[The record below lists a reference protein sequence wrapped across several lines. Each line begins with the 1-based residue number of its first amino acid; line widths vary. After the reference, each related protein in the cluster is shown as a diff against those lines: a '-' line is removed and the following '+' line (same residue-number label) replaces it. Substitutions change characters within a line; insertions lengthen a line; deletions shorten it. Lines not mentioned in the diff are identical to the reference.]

1 MFAFATLARAAVL
14 GALVTSAATVANAQD
29 LRFGAGQ
36 QGSQNYG
43 VNAALAQEL
52 TERGGFDASVQSFGG
67 PTAYLP
73 LLGTGELD
81 LAAVVTPDLGDAIR
95 GKGPFEGMAQDQIR
109 IVAPLLPS
117 PVALMVAADSGIKTV
132 PDLKGKKVAWGMPAQ
147 ASLQPYIEGF
157 LANGG
162 LTEEDVQA
170 VPVSSVGAGVAALI
184 DGKVDA
190 TLFAL
195 RAGKVVE
202 ADAAMGGVAWL
213 PLDDSDEAVARMQE
227 VAPEAYVLPV
237 SADDGVTGISE
248 DTNVMA
254 YDYVLVARAGLED
267 EIVSKIATI
276 LMENTDEIAA
286 KHKVLT
292 ALNKEALTRQYKLP
306 YHPGAK
312 AVLGGE

>member
-1 MFAFATLARAAVL
+1 MSALAIFARAAVI
-14 GALVTSAATVANAQD
+14 GAFVTSAASAQD

-43 VNAALAQEL
+43 VNAALAQEIS
-52 TERGGFDASVQSFGG
+52 ERGDFDASVQSFGG

-95 GKGPFEGMAQDQIR
+95 GKGPFEGMPQDQIR

-117 PVALMVAADSGIKTV
+117 PVSLMVASDSGIESIS
-132 PDLKGKKVAWGMPAQ
+132 DLKGKKIAWGMPAQ

-162 LTEEDVQA
+162 LTEEDVQP

-202 ADAAMGGVAWL
+202 ADAAIGGIAWL
-213 PLDDSDEAVARMQE
+213 PLDASDEAVARMQE

-237 SADDGVTGISE
+237 SGNAGVTGISD

-254 YDYVLVARAGLED
+254 YDYVLVARAGLEE
-267 EIVSKIATI
+267 EIVSRIATI
-276 LMENTDEIAA
+276 LLQNVDEIAA

-292 ALNKEALTRQYKLP
+292 AINKDALTRQYKLP

>member
-1 MFAFATLARAAVL
+1 MSVFKTLAWSAVL
-14 GALVTSAATVANAQD
+14 GVLVTAAASAQD

-43 VNAALAQEL
+43 INAALAQEI
-52 TERGGFDASVQSFGG
+52 EARSDFDASVQSFGG

-95 GKGPFEGMAQDQIR
+95 GKGPFEGMPQDRIR

-117 PVALMVAADSGIKTV
+117 PVSLMVAADSGIEKIS
-132 PDLKGKKVAWGMPAQ
+132 DLKGRKVAWGVPAQ

-162 LTEEDVQA
+162 LSEDDVQP
-170 VPVSSVGAGVAALI
+170 VPVSSVGAGVSALI

-202 ADAAMGGVAWL
+202 ADAAMGGIAWL
-213 PLDDSDEAVARMQE
+213 SLDVSDEAVARMQQ

-237 SADDGVTGISE
+237 SGSAGITGISE
-248 DTNVMA
+248 DINVMA
-254 YDYVLVARAGLED
+254 YDYVLVARAGLAD
-267 EIVSKIATI
+267 ETVSRIVTI
-276 LMENTDEIAA
+276 LLENTEEIAA

-292 ALNKEALTRQYKLP
+292 VLNKEVLTRRYKLP
-306 YHPGAK
+306 YHPGAE